1 MAKIIE
7 SQNSLIKK
15 LAMELAEK
23 ENLIEE
29 LIKD

>member
-7 SQNSLIKK
+7 SQNNLIKK